1 MTVQIPIHGG
11 ADSFDALREK
21 VRGTNINEYTLLAT
35 DYLNHL
41 NEPIML
47 LEMVADAPD
56 LIEELAA
63 WRLKSYVEHFAESTF
78 ADKDLAIRAYAVSPE
93 AFREPFDRT
102 IESAGRCIVS
112 AVQALSQ
119 LAAEGR
125 AEEVR
130 TTASEVTAILGELVD
145 RASSII
151 HGRFTTLGQTQIDQ
165 IMNG

>member
-1 MTVQIPIHGG
+1 MHGD
-11 ADSFDALREK
+11 ADSLEVLREK
-21 VRGTNINEYTLLAT
+21 VRGTNINERTLLAT

-47 LEMVADAPD
+47 LEMVADAPE
-56 LIEELAA
+56 LLEELAA
-63 WRLKSYVEHFAESTF
+63 WRPKSYVEHFAVSTF
-78 ADKDLAIRAYAVSPE
+78 ADKDLAVRAYAVAPE

-112 AVQALSQ
+112 TVEALVQLSAQ
-119 LAAEGR
+119 GR
-125 AEEVR
+125 KEEMR
-130 TTASEVTAILGELVD
+130 TTASEVTVILGELVD

-151 HGRFTTLGQTQIDQ
+151 HGEFTTLGQNQIDQ

>member
-1 MTVQIPIHGG
+1 MDGD
-11 ADSFDALREK
+11 ADSLEILREK
-21 VRGTNINEYTLLAT
+21 VRGTNINEHTLLAT

-41 NEPIML
+41 NEPVML

-56 LIEELAA
+56 LLEELAA

-78 ADKDLAIRAYAVSPE
+78 ADKDLAIRAYAVAPE
-93 AFREPFDRT
+93 VFREPFDRT

-112 AVQALSQ
+112 AVQALTP

-130 TTASEVTAILGELVD
+130 ATASEVTAILGELID

-151 HGRFTTLGQTQIDQ
+151 HGRFTTLGQSQIDQ